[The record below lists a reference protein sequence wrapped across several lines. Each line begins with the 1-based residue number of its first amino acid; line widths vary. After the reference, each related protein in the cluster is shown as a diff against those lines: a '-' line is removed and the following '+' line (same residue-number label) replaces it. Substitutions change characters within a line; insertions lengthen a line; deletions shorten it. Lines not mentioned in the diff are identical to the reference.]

1 MPRPKRFR
9 RMYTPPTIKGFK
21 PVGVPFSH
29 LENDIHI
36 LFEEYEAIKLADY
49 ENLSQVEAANKMGV
63 SRPTFTRIYDSARKK
78 VAKAFV
84 EGRLIFFEGGSVEFD
99 REWYRCDDCN
109 TNFEQEKENCPECSS
124 NNIVSVNKTLNR
136 RKELEDM
143 RHKNQKA
150 NSMGMGSGGFCICV
164 KCGEKKP
171 HQQGTPCNETKCTKC
186 GTAML
191 RENSEH
197 HDIAQK
203 KN

>member
-9 RMYTPPTIKGFK
+9 RMYIPPSIKGFK
-21 PVGVPFSH
+21 PVGVPINY

-49 ENLSQVEAANKMGV
+49 ENLSQEDSAKRMNI

-84 EGRLIFFEGGSVEFD
+84 EGRVIFFEGGNVKFD
-99 REWYRCDDCN
+99 KEWFRCLDCHSS
-109 TNFEQEKENCPECSS
+109 FSEHKNCPECNSS
-124 NNIVSVNKTLNR
+124 NIESINELLNR
-136 RKELEDM
+136 RKGESEM
-143 RHKNQKA
+143 RHKNQKE
-150 NSMGMGSGGFCICV
+150 NSMGMGSGGFCICA
-164 KCGEKKP
+164 KCGEKRP
-171 HQQGTPCNETKCTKC
+171 HQQGTPCNEMRCSKC

-197 HDIAQK
+197 HDMTK
-203 KN
+203 GKR